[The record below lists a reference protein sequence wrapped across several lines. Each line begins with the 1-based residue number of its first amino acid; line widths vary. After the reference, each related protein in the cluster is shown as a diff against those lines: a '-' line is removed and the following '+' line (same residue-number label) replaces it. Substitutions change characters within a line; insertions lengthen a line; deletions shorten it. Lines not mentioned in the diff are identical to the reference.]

1 MLPLIPAWC
10 DARRPALL
18 GTLLVAGLA
27 AGVTPAFAQV
37 STATARP
44 AGNPTTHTVR
54 QGDTLWDIAKLYL
67 GDAFQ
72 WPELYRLNTD
82 VVEDPHKIYPGEILK
97 LPGARPATS
106 SDAGTTALT
115 ENVEAEPVQ
124 APAGRET
131 PTIFATAAVRQ
142 LRAPRT
148 APVAMV
154 DGPAVREGE
163 YASAPFLARAGGP
176 SGVGRLIGGVDMPET
191 ENVASL
197 DTRRFQLRDQ
207 VSIIPPQGAA
217 PAVGMRYIAF
227 RLDRSIEGRQVVVP
241 TAVLE
246 VERVV
251 AGRAPTAQII
261 RQFETVVS
269 GQRVMAYEAGSRDTL
284 MPVPVSGGRTTRILD
299 VFGDELVPAVQNF
312 VFLPLGTRD
321 GIRPG
326 DRFSVFRPARRS
338 GNAMLPDT
346 ELAEL
351 SVVRVTEQ
359 GATAIVIGQVASRFE
374 AGTPARVSHRMP

>member
-10 DARRPALL
+10 DARRPVLL
-18 GTLLVAGLA
+18 GTLLAAGLA
-27 AGVTPAFAQV
+27 AGVTPAFAQD
-37 STATARP
+37 AAAPARP
-44 AGNPTTHTVR
+44 ASNPGTHTVR

-97 LPGARPATS
+97 LPGARPAAS
-106 SDAGTTALT
+106 GDAGTTALT
-115 ENVEAEPVQ
+115 DNSDNEPVQ
-124 APAGRET
+124 VSAGRET

-142 LRAPRT
+142 QTAPRT

-163 YASAPFLARAGGP
+163 YASAPFLSRPGGP
-176 SGVGRLIGGVDMPET
+176 TGVGRLIGGIDMPET
-191 ENVASL
+191 ENTASL
-197 DTRRFQLRDQ
+197 DTRRFQLRDL
-207 VSIIPPQGAA
+207 VSVIPPQGAA

-227 RLDRSIEGRQVVVP
+227 RLDRAIDGRQIVVP
-241 TAVLE
+241 TAVL
-246 VERVV
+246 VVDRVV
-251 AGRAPTAQII
+251 AGRAPTAQIV
-261 RQFETVVS
+261 RQFETVVA

-284 MPVPVSGGRTTRILD
+284 TPVPVSGGRTTRVLD
-299 VFGDELVPAVQNF
+299 VYGDELVPAVQNF

-326 DRFSVFRPARRS
+326 DRFSVFRPARRNGS
-338 GNAMLPDT
+338 AMIPDT

-351 SVVRVTEQ
+351 SVIRVTEQ
-359 GATAIVIGQVASRFE
+359 GSTAIIIGQVAARFD
-374 AGTPARVSHRMP
+374 AGTPARISHRMP